1 MFSRTP
7 IAAALLFA
15 LASTGCS
22 EPAANKD
29 STVQTAAAAAAANA
43 DKSTATTAAVSAE
56 NPLLKP
62 SPLQYQYPEFD
73 KIKDEHYLP
82 AFTQGM
88 SEHLAE
94 IDKIANNTE
103 AATFDNT
110 IVAMEKAGQLLS
122 RTATMFF
129 NVSGANTNDTLDKV
143 SSEIAP
149 KLAAHQDQIYLN
161 AALFA
166 RVKALFD
173 GRDALGLDAESKRL
187 VEQYYADFVR
197 SGALL
202 TAEQKVRIQQINSEL
217 ASLQDTFSQNVL
229 KEVNASALVVETK
242 EELAGLSD
250 DAIAAAA
257 EEAKSRNLA
266 GKYVLTLQNTS
277 TQPAL
282 AALTNR
288 ATRQKLLTAS
298 LQRGSHGGEFDNS
311 KVLTT
316 VARLRAERAS
326 ILGFPHFAAE
336 SLQNQTAKTAEAVNE
351 RLAGIA
357 PAAVA
362 NAKKEA
368 AELQAMI
375 KAEGGDFEL
384 AAWDWSFY
392 TEKVR
397 KAKYEFDE
405 SQLKPYFEMNNV
417 LENGVF
423 YAATQL
429 YGITFKE
436 RKDLPVYHP
445 DVRVF
450 EIFDA
455 DGSSMGFFLAD
466 MYARASK
473 QGGAWMNA
481 YVSQSGL
488 MGTKPVIAN
497 HLNIPKPA
505 NGQPTLMTF
514 DEVTTTFHEFG
525 HALHGLFSNVKY
537 PYFSGTAVP
546 RDFVE
551 YPSQVNEMWA
561 VWPEILKNYAKHYQT
576 GEAMPQALLDKVFAS
591 AKFNQGHDTT
601 AYLAA
606 ALLDQSWHQLKPEQV
621 PVPEKLLE
629 FEAQALKKAG
639 VDFPPVP
646 PRYRSTYFSH
656 IVGGYAAGYYAYI
669 WSEVLDAD
677 TVEWFKENGGL
688 SRKNGDHFRATL
700 LSRGGSEDAMTVFKQ
715 FRGKEPDINAL
726 LIRRGLK

>member
-1 MFSRTP
+1 
-7 IAAALLFA
+7 
-15 LASTGCS
+15 
-22 EPAANKD
+22 
-29 STVQTAAAAAAANA
+29 
-43 DKSTATTAAVSAE
+43 
-56 NPLLKP
+56 
-62 SPLQYQYPEFD
+62 
-73 KIKDEHYLP
+73 
-82 AFTQGM
+82 
-88 SEHLAE
+88 
-94 IDKIANNTE
+94 
-103 AATFDNT
+103 
-110 IVAMEKAGQLLS
+110 ME
-122 RTATMFF
+122 
-129 NVSGANTNDTLDKV
+129 
-143 SSEIAP
+143 
-149 KLAAHQDQIYLN
+149 
-161 AALFA
+161 
-166 RVKALFD
+166 
-173 GRDALGLDAESKRL
+173 
-187 VEQYYADFVR
+187 
-197 SGALL
+197 
-202 TAEQKVRIQQINSEL
+202 
-217 ASLQDTFSQNVL
+217 
-229 KEVNASALVVETK
+229 
-242 EELAGLSD
+242 
-250 DAIAAAA
+250 
-257 EEAKSRNLA
+257 
-266 GKYVLTLQNTS
+266 
-277 TQPAL
+277 
-282 AALTNR
+282 
-288 ATRQKLLTAS
+288 
-298 LQRGSHGGEFDNS
+298 
-311 KVLTT
+311 
-316 VARLRAERAS
+316 
-326 ILGFPHFAAE
+326 
-336 SLQNQTAKTAEAVNE
+336 NQTAKTAEAVNE

-397 KAKYEFDE
+397 KAKYDFDE

-436 RKDLPVYHP
+436 RKDLPVYHA

-466 MYARASK
+466 MYARSSK

-488 MGTKPVIAN
+488 MATKPVIAN

-514 DEVTTTFHEFG
+514 DEVTTMFHEFG

-591 AKFNQGHDTT
+591 SKFNQGHDTT

-621 PVPEKLLE
+621 PAPEKTV
-629 FEAQALKKAG
+629 G
-639 VDFPPVP
+639 V
-646 PRYRSTYFSH
+646 RSTSAEKTLVLISRRCHHVTVRLTSH
-656 IVGGYAAGYYAYI
+656 
-669 WSEVLDAD
+669 
-677 TVEWFKENGGL
+677 TL
-688 SRKNGDHFRATL
+688 SVVMPLVIMPISGVKCWMQTL
-700 LSRGGSEDAMTVFKQ
+700 LS
-715 FRGKEPDINAL
+715 
-726 LIRRGLK
+726 GLKKTVA

>member
-1 MFSRTP
+1 
-7 IAAALLFA
+7 
-15 LASTGCS
+15 
-22 EPAANKD
+22 
-29 STVQTAAAAAAANA
+29 
-43 DKSTATTAAVSAE
+43 
-56 NPLLKP
+56 
-62 SPLQYQYPEFD
+62 
-73 KIKDEHYLP
+73 
-82 AFTQGM
+82 
-88 SEHLAE
+88 
-94 IDKIANNTE
+94 
-103 AATFDNT
+103 
-110 IVAMEKAGQLLS
+110 
-122 RTATMFF
+122 
-129 NVSGANTNDTLDKV
+129 
-143 SSEIAP
+143 
-149 KLAAHQDQIYLN
+149 
-161 AALFA
+161 
-166 RVKALFD
+166 
-173 GRDALGLDAESKRL
+173 
-187 VEQYYADFVR
+187 
-197 SGALL
+197 
-202 TAEQKVRIQQINSEL
+202 
-217 ASLQDTFSQNVL
+217 
-229 KEVNASALVVETK
+229 
-242 EELAGLSD
+242 
-250 DAIAAAA
+250 
-257 EEAKSRNLA
+257 
-266 GKYVLTLQNTS
+266 
-277 TQPAL
+277 
-282 AALTNR
+282 
-288 ATRQKLLTAS
+288 
-298 LQRGSHGGEFDNS
+298 
-311 KVLTT
+311 
-316 VARLRAERAS
+316 
-326 ILGFPHFAAE
+326 
-336 SLQNQTAKTAEAVNE
+336 
-351 RLAGIA
+351 
-357 PAAVA
+357 
-362 NAKKEA
+362 
-368 AELQAMI
+368 
-375 KAEGGDFEL
+375 
-384 AAWDWSFY
+384 
-392 TEKVR
+392 
-397 KAKYEFDE
+397 
-405 SQLKPYFEMNNV
+405 
-417 LENGVF
+417 VF

-436 RKDLPVYHP
+436 RKDLPVYHA

-466 MYARASK
+466 IYARSSK

-488 MGTKPVIAN
+488 MATKPVIAN

-514 DEVTTTFHEFG
+514 DEVTTMFHEFG

-591 AKFNQGHDTT
+591 SKFNQGHDTT

-621 PVPEKLLE
+621 PAPEKLLE
-629 FEAQALKKAG
+629 FEAQALKNAG
-639 VDFPPVP
+639 VDFAPVP